1 MAELL
6 CPARYCYLSL
16 CPEIIKLLIYTDPAF
31 PVFLINFPARQ
42 QKMLCLFLL
51 IDFKIVGAIIRH
63 IISFCG
69 YGYVCMV
76 PSRIAFT

>member
-1 MAELL
+1 
-6 CPARYCYLSL
+6 
-16 CPEIIKLLIYTDPAF
+16 
-31 PVFLINFPARQ
+31 
-42 QKMLCLFLL
+42 MLCLFLL